1 MFARGTVCIE
11 KRLWS
16 PTGLSPNCVEYTPF
30 GATHLTGEIALMPRG
45 RPRSGARP
53 CGAGGSCSTP
63 CFSRSCCVRW
73 CRRAAPVSPG
83 CTPFRRCP
91 AAWLRGAPRSGGRG
105 PASSSGRRRALRH
118 ERGRGG
124 AVRQRAIVGSGCC
137 AASNLQK
144 VWPGWVV
151 GYCRAPVWCDFEVLS
166 CAFGDRCPSAHH
178 LWNTLS
184 SSEKAVRS

>member
-1 MFARGTVCIE
+1 MGRI
-11 KRLWS
+11 
-16 PTGLSPNCVEYTPF
+16 PLSPNCVEYTPF

-63 CFSRSCCVRW
+63 CFSRCCCVRW

-124 AVRQRAIVGSGCC
+124 AVLQRAIVGSGCC
-137 AASNLQK
+137 AASKRRK
-144 VWPGWVV
+144 VCVDGSNWELFSV
-151 GYCRAPVWCDFEVLS
+151 E
-166 CAFGDRCPSAHH
+166 
-178 LWNTLS
+178 LWY
-184 SSEKAVRS
+184 SEPTRHETVEKRSTAASNFRKR

>member
-1 MFARGTVCIE
+1 M
-11 KRLWS
+11 
-16 PTGLSPNCVEYTPF
+16 EYTPF

-63 CFSRSCCVRW
+63 CFSRCCCVRW

-124 AVRQRAIVGSGCC
+124 AVLQRGIDVLCVLVALRSKRYGQTRRQACVELWYSVVSDDER
-137 AASNLQK
+137 SNLSP
-144 VWPGWVV
+144 VPA
-151 GYCRAPVWCDFEVLS
+151 APRQEPWS
-166 CAFGDRCPSAHH
+166 PAIGRRH
-178 LWNTLS
+178 
-184 SSEKAVRS
+184 K